1 MNNSN
6 SIIIHQTPADELL
19 AMFGIVVADQ
29 LKNLLPQQP
38 LQPVKSILT
47 RRETAEMLGISLVTL
62 HEWTKNG
69 TIQGTRVGTRVRYRY
84 SDIEAALKDI
94 RNIKYQRK

>member
-1 MNNSN
+1 MSN
-6 SIIIHQTPADELL
+6 SVVLHQTPTDELSV
-19 AMFGIVVADQ
+19 MIGNVVAEQ
-29 LKNLLPQQP
+29 LRNLFPKQP

-47 RRETAEMLGISLVTL
+47 RKETAGMLGVSLVTL
-62 HEWTKNG
+62 NVWTKDG

-84 SDIEAALKDI
+84 SDVEAALKDI

>member
-1 MNNSN
+1 MSNSN
-6 SIIIHQTPADELL
+6 SIIIHQTPTDELL

-47 RRETAEMLGISLVTL
+47 RKETAEMLGVSLVTL
-62 HEWTKNG
+62 NVWTRTG
-69 TIQGTRVGTRVRYRY
+69 IIQGARVGTRVRYRI
-84 SDIEAALKDI
+84 SDVEAALKDI